1 MQLKHVAQFMLG
13 KPLKMA
19 AKVMTIAWDFSETAA
34 KVLLNRVVGQC
45 QKSMKTTANPVQP

>member
-1 MQLKHVAQFMLG
+1 MQQMQLKHVAQFMLERAS
-13 KPLKMA
+13 KMG
-19 AKVMTIAWDFSETAA
+19 TTAWNFSETAA